1 MLNEKT
7 KVQHQHEEER
17 QAGLQWNFFRLQRRN
32 AFYQFLEYEVEKK
45 RIAHFDHQVKMVL
58 IDKYQIFLK
67 KVMAAEIVIDFRVFL
82 SDGSVIYQDVKG
94 FPSDKAKLQRKIF
107 EWRYG
112 VPLQWIT
119 LSDIDGGWIDYDE
132 LKKRRSKRKREGN
145 ND

>member
-1 MLNEKT
+1 MKKQKYNTSTKKKDKPVYNGIYFDSKDEMLY
-7 KVQHQHEEER
+7 
-17 QAGLQWNFFRLQRRN
+17 
-32 AFYQFLEYEVEKK
+32 YQFLESEVEKK

-82 SDGSVIYQDVKG
+82 ADGSVIYQDVKG
-94 FPSDKAKLQRKIF
+94 FPSEKAKLQRKIF

-119 LSDIDGGWIDYDE
+119 HSNIDGGWIDYDE
-132 LKKRRSKRKREGN
+132 LKKRRAKRKREGKK
-145 ND
+145 

>member
-1 MLNEKT
+1 MKKPKYNTSTKKKDKPVYNGISFDSKDEMLY
-7 KVQHQHEEER
+7 
-17 QAGLQWNFFRLQRRN
+17 
-32 AFYQFLEYEVEKK
+32 YQFLESEVEKK

-82 SDGSVIYQDVKG
+82 ADGSVIYQDVKG
-94 FPSDKAKLQRKIF
+94 FPSEKAKLQRKIF

-119 LSDIDGGWIDYDE
+119 HSNIDGGWIDYDE
-132 LKKRRSKRKREGN
+132 LKKRRAKRKREGKK
-145 ND
+145 

>member
-1 MLNEKT
+1 MKRPKYNTSTKKKDKLVYNGISFDSKDEMLY
-7 KVQHQHEEER
+7 
-17 QAGLQWNFFRLQRRN
+17 
-32 AFYQFLEYEVEKK
+32 YQFLESEVEKK

-119 LSDIDGGWIDYDE
+119 HSNIDGGWIDYDE
-132 LKKRRSKRKREGN
+132 LKKRRAKRKREEKK
-145 ND
+145 

>member
-1 MLNEKT
+1 MKKPKYNTSTNKKDKPVYNGISFDSKDEMLY
-7 KVQHQHEEER
+7 
-17 QAGLQWNFFRLQRRN
+17 
-32 AFYQFLEYEVEKK
+32 YQFLESEVEKK

-67 KVMAAEIVIDFRVFL
+67 KVRAAEIVIDFRVFL

-112 VPLQWIT
+112 VPLQWI
-119 LSDIDGGWIDYDE
+119 SYSKMDGGFLDYDE
-132 LKKRRSKRKREGN
+132 LKKRRAKRKREAKK
-145 ND
+145 